1 MMAAAPPDMDW
12 QVAPAATLEDTTANR
27 GLHLILCSS
36 SNPLLRQ
43 LVPSLPWQD
52 GPTDNSALIS
62 YAAAASV
69 MWAAFKMND
78 NSSASTATLLYSL
91 LKPSA
96 MARTLNKLY
105 ALKFDFTNHGG
116 VNSAV
121 TRLQAFVAPL
131 SDVDFMLSDTDLE
144 PIEPGPVTAV
154 NEKLRWILDMQLGQW
169 VAHSG
174 STTPICLFETLCA
187 PRETLDRRYDVDMPC
202 MRTLTQA
209 DRAIRQSDTMV
220 KGMIEAKAP
229 AGDVKEMLAEVLP
242 ELFVNVTCPP
252 SLLET
257 SLVSLDKKCLR
268 RSKTV
273 AAFLKWSFSPADR
286 NDMIIH
292 QIMKVVTSFPNLAKV
307 VLPAASAVECY
318 GLIGMIRNTLTPS
331 LQLPDTATMQSMDTL
346 LKENGYIA
354 LIDTDER
361 RDKSGAEKTPLVLA
375 QVALSARV
383 TSTTSDAASIST
395 TSFSNSDKGS
405 KEASLN
411 AATQAWLLQ
420 PGPQALEADVLKA
433 LSDPPDWGAAI
444 NMIARSQY
452 ILYIQLLVWRDSLG
466 QSEVAKKAKQI
477 RPHRSRAFS
486 YAITADTNE
495 HNQLVQEKGFA
506 DYIVQPAF
514 DKTFWSFDWGTLNPF
529 SLLHH
534 IQTHKAGSRVALTSN
549 DDETLWGDLSAN
561 RAVCEIMDRSF
572 YMLGMINGVF
582 TNFISHA
589 NQRLEAAVG
598 LPDMDM
604 LTIKRKVTRAV
615 RQGLSDAG
623 VEFVSAMKATSHL
636 DVLPC
641 NGDHL
646 LVIADSTYIKLLQN
660 CTEKIRSI
668 ENDDF
673 WEDRRKSE
681 DAKQEKIDALGHST
695 PAVHIRVAYP
705 DRTKTSHTNEKH

>member
-1 MMAAAPPDMDW
+1 
-12 QVAPAATLEDTTANR
+12 
-27 GLHLILCSS
+27 
-36 SNPLLRQ
+36 
-43 LVPSLPWQD
+43 
-52 GPTDNSALIS
+52 
-62 YAAAASV
+62 
-69 MWAAFKMND
+69 
-78 NSSASTATLLYSL
+78 
-91 LKPSA
+91 
-96 MARTLNKLY
+96 
-105 ALKFDFTNHGG
+105 
-116 VNSAV
+116 
-121 TRLQAFVAPL
+121 
-131 SDVDFMLSDTDLE
+131 
-144 PIEPGPVTAV
+144 
-154 NEKLRWILDMQLGQW
+154 
-169 VAHSG
+169 
-174 STTPICLFETLCA
+174 
-187 PRETLDRRYDVDMPC
+187 
-202 MRTLTQA
+202 
-209 DRAIRQSDTMV
+209 
-220 KGMIEAKAP
+220 
-229 AGDVKEMLAEVLP
+229 
-242 ELFVNVTCPP
+242 
-252 SLLET
+252 
-257 SLVSLDKKCLR
+257 
-268 RSKTV
+268 
-273 AAFLKWSFSPADR
+273 
-286 NDMIIH
+286 
-292 QIMKVVTSFPNLAKV
+292 
-307 VLPAASAVECY
+307 
-318 GLIGMIRNTLTPS
+318 
-331 LQLPDTATMQSMDTL
+331 MQSMDTL

-420 PGPQALEADVLKA
+420 PGPQTLEADVLKA

-641 NGDHL
+641 KGDHL

-695 PAVHIRVAYP
+695 PAIHMRVAYP
-705 DRTKTSHTNEKH
+705 DRTKTSHTNEKQ